1 MTASRFR
8 LATALAL
15 AAGLVLAGCSTAP
28 GGDDAPGGDSPAAES
43 PATAEGAAT
52 GDRPA
57 ELDAALPVPPGDLVA
72 TTQEASAWEFTY
84 ADITA
89 EEAEA
94 FVEQLESLGFDLKAG
109 VTGKWYLQSGDWAVD
124 LEHDA
129 ATGELLY
136 WVDPIIE

>member
-8 LATALAL
+8 LAALTL
-15 AAGLVLAGCSTAP
+15 AAGLVLVGCSTAP
-28 GGDDAPGGDSPAAES
+28 RTTGDNAPSGDAPAAES
-43 PATAEGAAT
+43 PGPDAAAG

-57 ELDAALPVPPGDLVA
+57 ELDASLPVPPGDLVA
-72 TTQEASAWEFTY
+72 TTPEASAWEFTY

-94 FVEQLESLGFDLKAG
+94 FVEQLEAAGFDLKAG
-109 VTGKWYLQSGDWAVD
+109 VTGKWYLQSADWAVD